1 MVKDA
6 SMEMNGGSGEDC
18 SLAEVASEVYAKR
31 QKKSRKSSR
40 KSRCSSL
47 SHDKLGLLQREEW
60 KGGRCGCRAG
70 STGSQAKMGIGRAI
84 RGMARSLYYM
94 VGM

>member
-31 QKKSRKSSR
+31 QTKSRKSSR

-47 SHDKLGLLQREEW
+47 SHDKLGLLQRSG
-60 KGGRCGCRAG
+60 KGAG
-70 STGSQAKMGIGRAI
+70 VAAELEAQGVRQRWE
-84 RGMARSLYYM
+84 
-94 VGM
+94 